1 MTSFVYRD
9 GMRRRDR
16 WLAQPGPIIYRD
28 FWDKFTDA
36 MLVVTGV
43 ALVAVAMVFALLIL
57 QGG

>member
-1 MTSFVYRD
+1 MMDYVHRD

-28 FWDKFTDA
+28 FWDKFADA
-36 MLVVTGV
+36 MVVVTGV
-43 ALVAVAMVFALLIL
+43 ALVATAFVFALLIL